1 MKNIAVMLFAALLAA
16 GCSVNPFETAKN
28 NVENSKKLRVGMTKG
43 QVLEVMGA
51 PVSGEAFCQPDVW
64 FYQTRTV
71 WADGL
76 TTEDECIPL
85 VFTDGKL
92 SGWGTVYYT
101 HSRQQRGGKTT
112 IPEKL

>member
-1 MKNIAVMLFAALLAA
+1 MKHCIAWLTAVLLLGGLC
-16 GCSVNPFETAKN
+16 GCAVGTG

-43 QVLEVMGA
+43 QVLEIMGE
-51 PVSGEAFCQPDVW
+51 PVSGEAFCKPDVW

-92 SGWGTVYYT
+92 SGWGVVYYT
-101 HSRQQRGGKTT
+101 HFRQQQKGGKTT
-112 IPEKL
+112 APGKL

>member
-1 MKNIAVMLFAALLAA
+1 MKHCIAWLAA
-16 GCSVNPFETAKN
+16 VLLLSGLCGCTAGTE